1 MNKLIITTL
10 ALGLS
15 ASAFA
20 YDPLIN
26 EPGFY
31 PEYLSQEEKTASVTS
46 AQPEVGATSEKH
58 ELFDNNR
65 FFYENLESKNR

>member
-1 MNKLIITTL
+1 MKKLIITTL

-31 PEYLSQEEKTASVTS
+31 PEYLSQEEKTASATY
-46 AQPEVGATSEKH
+46 AQPEIGSTSERH
-58 ELFDNNR
+58 ELFDNDR
-65 FFYENLESKNR
+65 FSYENLESKNR